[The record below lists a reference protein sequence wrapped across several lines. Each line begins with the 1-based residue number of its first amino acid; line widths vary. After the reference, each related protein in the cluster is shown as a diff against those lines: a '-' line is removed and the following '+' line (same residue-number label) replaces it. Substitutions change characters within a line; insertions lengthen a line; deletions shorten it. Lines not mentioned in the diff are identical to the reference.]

1 MNMFVRA
8 VLIAGG
14 TLFVALGFIGIFV
27 PGLPTTPFLLL
38 AAWCYARSSERFH
51 RWLLNNRWFGE
62 YIKNYQE
69 GRGMRL
75 RDKVVALLMMWTT
88 MGWTIVYILPVW
100 WGKLLLLAVAVGVTI
115 HLLRIRTFRSA
126 PLDRE
131 AERARLSKVLDFDRK

>member
-1 MNMFVRA
+1 MNTFFRA
-8 VLIAGG
+8 ILVACG

-51 RWLLNNRWFGE
+51 RWLLSNRWFGE

-75 RDKVVALLMMWTT
+75 RDKTLALLLMWTT
-88 MGWTIVYILPVW
+88 MGWTILYIVPVW
-100 WGKLLLLAVAVGVTI
+100 WGKLLLLAVALGVTI
-115 HLLRIRTFRSA
+115 HLLRIRTLR
-126 PLDRE
+126 PLTQDRDV
-131 AERARLSKVLDFDRK
+131 AGGRFSKALDFDRE